1 MADHA
6 LNRRRIAVFFE
17 ALNAKDVDAVMAC
30 YAPGAMIDV
39 VAPGPFAGRQPASAE
54 GLRAFF
60 RMIPELRFEI
70 LGMLVEGD
78 RVAVELSSSGRLANG
93 QPYQNR
99 YHDLFELVD
108 GRIALFREYPT
119 YPVPS

>member
-1 MADHA
+1 MTSRQT
-6 LNRRRIAVFFE
+6 NRQRIIAFFE
-17 ALNAKDVDAVMAC
+17 ALNAGDVDAVMAC

-99 YHDLFELVD
+99 YHDLFELAD

-119 YPVPS
+119 FPVPT

>member
-1 MADHA
+1 MSSGAAH
-6 LNRRRIAVFFE
+6 RRCIEAFFD
-17 ALNAKDVDAVMAC
+17 ALNAKDVEGVMAC

-78 RVAVELSSSGRLANG
+78 RVAVELASSGRLANG

-99 YHDLFELVD
+99 YHDLFELAD
-108 GRIALFREYPT
+108 GRITLFREYPT
-119 YPVPS
+119 FPVPG